1 MAEKK
6 NGAGKAGEGPHDI
19 QGRPFACK
27 VDAEHKSTEIKLP
40 NCSNP
45 HMHAFH
51 ASWFGFF
58 VTFFSTF
65 APAPLAPI
73 LKKST
78 TLGLT
83 RPQLQLG
90 GIFSVTSNIVCR
102 FLMGLVCDKMGPR
115 KGMAFVLLITAPA
128 IAGIAFV
135 QGPAGFIICRAVIGM
150 GLASFVACQVWCSQM
165 FAKSVVGVANA
176 TAGGWGNLGG
186 GITVLTMPFIY
197 RAFMA
202 ATDQNEDV
210 SWRLCFIVPFVLHLL
225 GALFAITGRDL
236 PDGNYAELEALGAK
250 QKSSGGVVTKVGLS
264 NVNAWILTI
273 TYGLCFGVELTMTN
287 VVTLYFYEYHALSQS
302 IAGTLGSIF
311 GLVNLCARSLGGI
324 TSDMANKRFGMRGRL
339 WALWIFQTLEGVL
352 CIIMGLI
359 TMNNEA
365 PDFTAAQDVVGSTMI
380 DGEWV
385 AYNGTTIYPCGSAMV
400 ELNDQLRADA
410 DPRFGSLTT
419 IVLSQAP
426 SDGGSNCISN
436 QGTLALVVVIMF
448 LFSVSVQMAEGLTFG
463 IVPFVSRPALGVVSG
478 MVGAGGNAG
487 AVLTNAAFFV
497 SDSVRTDQGLINMGI
512 MIVVAT
518 LSLFAVYFPDQGG
531 MIVKAGGWAYDPQC
545 IKPPAGYKGSDE
557 ITLDYHK
564 PDPPGTQAA
573 TVIEAT
579 PATVT
584 ETNESKDASNKI

>member
-135 QGPAGFIICRAVIGM
+135 TEATGFIICRAIIGM

-165 FAKSVVGVANA
+165 FSKSVVGVANA

-186 GITVLTMPFIY
+186 GITTLCMAPIFY
-197 RAFMA
+197 AFMA
-202 ATDQNEDV
+202 ATGRNEDL
-210 SWRLCFIVPFVLHLL
+210 SWRLCFIVPF
-225 GALFAITGRDL
+225 
-236 PDGNYAELEALGAK
+236 
-250 QKSSGGVVTKVGLS
+250 
-264 NVNAWILTI
+264 
-273 TYGLCFGVELTMTN
+273 
-287 VVTLYFYEYHALSQS
+287 
-302 IAGTLGSIF
+302 
-311 GLVNLCARSLGGI
+311 
-324 TSDMANKRFGMRGRL
+324 
-339 WALWIFQTLEGVL
+339 
-352 CIIMGLI
+352 
-359 TMNNEA
+359 
-365 PDFTAAQDVVGSTMI
+365 
-380 DGEWV
+380 
-385 AYNGTTIYPCGSAMV
+385 
-400 ELNDQLRADA
+400 
-410 DPRFGSLTT
+410 
-419 IVLSQAP
+419 
-426 SDGGSNCISN
+426 
-436 QGTLALVVVIMF
+436 
-448 LFSVSVQMAEGLTFG
+448 
-463 IVPFVSRPALGVVSG
+463 
-478 MVGAGGNAG
+478 
-487 AVLTNAAFFV
+487 
-497 SDSVRTDQGLINMGI
+497 
-512 MIVVAT
+512 
-518 LSLFAVYFPDQGG
+518 
-531 MIVKAGGWAYDPQC
+531 
-545 IKPPAGYKGSDE
+545 
-557 ITLDYHK
+557 
-564 PDPPGTQAA
+564 
-573 TVIEAT
+573 
-579 PATVT
+579 
-584 ETNESKDASNKI
+584 